1 MLGASCQPGNL
12 QSEDGIAR
20 LCLCEHCFLLALYVS
35 RSLCALLGT
44 SETELLSQTQDAY
57 QSFLHPN
64 DRAAYADFL
73 HRLAREEQSD
83 ALHYRLISR
92 DGRTIYVIDAMTSY
106 RLNSCTMAD
115 SVLTDITRQYLEKE
129 QRESSRYLKALSE
142 VYDKIFEFNL
152 ENHTVK
158 CLYGQ
163 NSPSFKWLENIP
175 MQMEA
180 ATESWITGTAAPED
194 QQRLRSFFREFS
206 ALPDAGEHPPQIVY
220 RARSSSG
227 NYRTYTGIFLKL
239 DGMRSLYCCRCSQD
253 TQETDALRRENDS
266 LKNMQALTMQ
276 FTEGVVAFEVED
288 DRVRPLYTSENVCS
302 FFGYTKQAWETLA
315 QLRPTIQ
322 EFISGRADRRSSVP
336 PGWVKR
342 VSFIQS
348 YGNANAVKKQKTPP
362 QPTCIRQAVSEAP

>member
-1 MLGASCQPGNL
+1 MKNEPRNPMEALEHISGFHQYILESPAH
-12 QSEDGIAR
+12 
-20 LCLCEHCFLLALYVS
+20 LCYVS
-35 RSLCALLGT
+35 RSLCALLGA
-44 SETELLSQTQDAY
+44 SETELLSRTQDAY
-57 QSFLHPN
+57 QSFLHPD

-142 VYDKIFEFNL
+142 VYDKIFKFNL
-152 ENHTVK
+152 ENYTVK

-253 TQETDALRRENDS
+253 TLETDALRRENDS

-288 DRVRPLYTSENVCS
+288 DQVRPLYTSENVCS

-322 EFISGRADRRSSVP
+322 EFISGSGIDYADIRNLFTLGEAEFNKQNPLISTAMEMRGFASVLQ
-336 PGWVKR
+336 R
-342 VSFIQS
+342 H
-348 YGNANAVKKQKTPP
+348 
-362 QPTCIRQAVSEAP
+362 CR